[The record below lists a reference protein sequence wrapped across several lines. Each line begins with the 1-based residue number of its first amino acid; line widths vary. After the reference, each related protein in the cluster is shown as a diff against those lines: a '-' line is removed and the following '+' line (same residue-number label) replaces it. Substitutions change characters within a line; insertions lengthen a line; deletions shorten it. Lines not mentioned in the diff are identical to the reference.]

1 MRILQKTATGKLNGR
16 KRERKEGREGGREK
30 REKGKS
36 SLNKLGVSFFS
47 TCKKSRSRKL
57 RAGPQLHD
65 AIGIQAP
72 ISFHSAILLCSS
84 LWVPRWALHLPTVC
98 PCSCWKKV
106 KIEGKGAKMLKPA
119 KSVLLLRVFLE
130 VLLNNFCYHHRIEN
144 MIALF
149 CKEDWEIWV
158 FVLFCWLTCK
168 KRNSHIRKATIPA
181 TITNMWYF

>member
-1 MRILQKTATGKLNGR
+1 MRLGNYQSNVCILLQKPKKERVGKV
-16 KRERKEGREGGREK
+16 KKEGREGGREEGKKEGREEGRKKGRKEGRKGGRKK

-149 CKEDWEIWV
+149 CKEDWEI
-158 FVLFCWLTCK
+158 
-168 KRNSHIRKATIPA
+168 
-181 TITNMWYF
+181 